1 MEELEF
7 ELKQAT
13 LNELEDHL
21 GELGEILNNQS
32 YSDLNQDDFEKI
44 FRIVHSIK
52 GNTRASG
59 FSEIAEVSHLYE
71 SKMIGVKAGDTDYSK
86 PLHEMSL
93 MFLDK
98 LGDSLEV
105 LKTDMD
111 AALDLNG
118 LLTHIE
124 NLDNLTEEKKSTKT
138 DDEMSFMIVDDDY
151 DVQEIVKSY
160 ISDAIPSKFQLEM
173 NGKDALEKTTG
184 HKFDVIICDYKMPVL
199 DGKKFIEQLRS
210 TQGPNQYTPII
221 FLSGY
226 KPNLEANANTWE
238 NVFFIEK
245 PFTDHKLIYYVK
257 CSIELLKNL
266 EAA

>member
-21 GELGEILNNQS
+21 SELGEILNNQS
-32 YSDLNQDDFEKI
+32 YTDLSQDEFEKI

-59 FSEIAEVSHLYE
+59 FNEIAEVSHLYE
-71 SKMIGVKAGDTDYSK
+71 SKMIGVKAGDTDYTK
-86 PLHEMSL
+86 ALHEMSL

-98 LGDSLEV
+98 LAEALDT
-105 LKTDMD
+105 LKTDMESPI
-111 AALDLNG
+111 DLNE
-118 LLTHIE
+118 LQTHIE
-124 NLDNLTEEKKSTKT
+124 NLDNQKEDTGNTHSG
-138 DDEMSFMIVDDDY
+138 DEMSFMIVDDDY

-173 NGKDALEKTTG
+173 NGKDALDKVAA

-257 CSIELLKNL
+257 CSIELMKNL